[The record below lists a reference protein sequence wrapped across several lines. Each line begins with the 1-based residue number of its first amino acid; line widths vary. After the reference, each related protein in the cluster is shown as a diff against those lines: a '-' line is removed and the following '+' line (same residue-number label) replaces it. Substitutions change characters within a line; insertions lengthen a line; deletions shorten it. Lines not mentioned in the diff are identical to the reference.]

1 MVNPIC
7 EPISRIY
14 RELWMGEA
22 ELKKYSK
29 SRYQLGVP
37 ENHRKSLKRSS
48 GGFFADEFRIHRWQR
63 MDGE

>member
-1 MVNPIC
+1 
-7 EPISRIY
+7 
-14 RELWMGEA
+14 MGEA